1 MKFRFKA
8 FGLHFLFSL
17 TVLSLV
23 LGALYLG
30 WYRWPGWYLTQ
41 VTTVLLVM
49 AGVDLALGPLLT
61 LVVAN
66 PAKAVT
72 SLKRDIAVI
81 AVVQVLALLYGTLQL
96 WNGRPLY
103 YAYSETVLQVIQ
115 AYDID
120 PAEADAAR
128 AQGLPL
134 APHWFGLPRWIW
146 APLPGDEKS
155 RDAMMMSAVSG
166 GNDVTAIPRYYRPW
180 EAGSGSEA
188 AAAGHARAAQKEP
201 PRPQCGPSSP
211 PPPPRPPSA
220 QPLHPSPSPPSL
232 RPLSPS
238 PSPSP
243 LPPPRSPRPPQPRS
257 RPRTQTHLF
266 GQSALI
272 PHPAP
277 PHAIEAALAPA
288 PVVEAEL
295 VAAVAVA
302 AT

>member
-180 EAGSGSEA
+180 EAGLDSLRQQLQTLDESRFFGSKEKA
-188 AAAGHARAAQKEP
+188 ALRERMRAAGLDSGLRNTMP
-201 PRPQCGPSSP
+201 MTGRG
-211 PPPPRPPSA
+211 
-220 QPLHPSPSPPSL
+220 
-232 RPLSPS
+232 RPLLAVLDPAT
-238 PSPSP
+238 
-243 LPPPRSPRPPQPRS
+243 LRMIALLRSD
-257 RPRTQTHLF
+257 
-266 GQSALI
+266 
-272 PHPAP
+272 
-277 PHAIEAALAPA
+277 
-288 PVVEAEL
+288 
-295 VAAVAVA
+295 
-302 AT
+302 